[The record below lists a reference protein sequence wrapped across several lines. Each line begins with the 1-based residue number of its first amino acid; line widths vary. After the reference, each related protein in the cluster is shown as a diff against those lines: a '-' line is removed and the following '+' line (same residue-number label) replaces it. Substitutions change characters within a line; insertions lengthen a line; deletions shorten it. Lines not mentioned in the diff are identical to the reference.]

1 MQPKDG
7 KIRRVV
13 TGHDANGKA
22 IVIEDG
28 LAPAVRSNPLRPG
41 HISVDLWKTEAGPVM
56 LRNSEPDPTSGP
68 KQIHPPPRGT
78 VFRISQIAPET
89 ETIRNMPPE
98 QSRAVFA
105 AMGNE
110 SASTAGQAAGRHPFM
125 HRTESVDYAVVLSGE
140 ITMLLDD
147 QDVVLREGDVVIQRG
162 TNHAWS
168 NRSDKPALMLYV
180 LIDGRF
186 DPELKQKFGDSGHR

>member
-1 MQPKDG
+1 MQG
-7 KIRRVV
+7 RIRRVV
-13 TGHDANGKA
+13 TGHDENGKA
-22 IVIEDG
+22 VVLEDG
-28 LAPAVRSNPLRPG
+28 LAPAVRTNPLRPG
-41 HISVDLWKTEAGPVM
+41 HISVDLWKTTASPVIV
-56 LRNSEPDPTSGP
+56 RRSEPDPTAGP

-78 VFRISQIAPET
+78 VFRISEIAPET
-89 ETIRNMPPE
+89 EAIRNMPPE

-110 SASTAGQAAGRHPFM
+110 SASTAGKKVGRHPFM
-125 HRTESVDYAVVLSGE
+125 HRTESVDYAVVLQGE

-147 QDVVLREGDVVIQRG
+147 QDVLLRAGDVVIQRG

-180 LIDGRF
+180 LIDGEF
-186 DPELKQKFGDSGHR
+186 DAELKQKFGDDGH